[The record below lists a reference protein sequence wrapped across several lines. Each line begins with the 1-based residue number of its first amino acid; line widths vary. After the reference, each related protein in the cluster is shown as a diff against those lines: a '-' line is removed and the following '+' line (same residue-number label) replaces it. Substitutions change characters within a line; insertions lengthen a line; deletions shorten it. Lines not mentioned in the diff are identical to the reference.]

1 MATMTCHVVYLVT
14 HENTVLLIPQATCQ
28 LLLPIDALQKDAP
41 NWAIRH
47 ECHGAIRFLL
57 VICAD
62 RN

>member
-1 MATMTCHVVYLVT
+1 MATITCHVVYLVT
-14 HENTVLLIPQATCQ
+14 HENTVLIPQATCQ
-28 LLLPIDALQKDAP
+28 LLLPIDALQKNAP

-57 VICAD
+57 AICAD